1 MWIKVDGMLK
11 QHVVGAELV
20 LLAIVM
26 GKGDD
31 TNVKGIKQTH
41 QCLPTNPGFALE
53 SVVPIGRASL
63 EALRCPGLP

>member
-1 MWIKVDGMLK
+1 MWIKGDGMLK

-20 LLAIVM
+20 LSATVT

-31 TNVKGIKQTH
+31 TNGKGIKHTH
-41 QCLPTNPGFALE
+41 QCVPTNPELALE
-53 SVVPIGRASL
+53 SAVPTGRASL